1 MNDRI
6 PQFFTSDLHL
16 GHKNVLEFDK
26 RPFRDVD
33 HMDQVLLNNIK
44 STVPPGSI
52 LYFVGDVGMGDD
64 DRVRR
69 FLGQISDRTL
79 VLVLG
84 NHDKTQNAMLCM
96 GFDVVTYGLVLYVA
110 NQRVTVSH
118 CPLRGVWRE
127 NTEGMRGA
135 NTGENWH
142 GESKQHRFT
151 FNDEGQF
158 HLHGHIHSPNGGKSQ
173 RTLGKQYDVG
183 VVANNYRP
191 VSISQIESWIAKYG
205 R

>member
-1 MNDRI
+1 MNDRV
-6 PQFFTSDLHL
+6 PQFITSDLHL

-52 LYFVGDVGMGDD
+52 LYFVGDIGMGDD

-69 FLGQISDRTL
+69 FLSEIKDRTL
-79 VLVLG
+79 VAVLG
-84 NHDKTQNAMLCM
+84 NHDKGQNAMLRL
-96 GFDVVTYGLVLYVA
+96 GFNVVVYGLVLYVS

-127 NTEGMRGA
+127 NVEGMKGA
-135 NTGENWH
+135 SSGENWH
-142 GESKQHRFT
+142 GENKQHRFT
-151 FNDEGQF
+151 FTDEGQF

-173 RTLGKQYDVG
+173 RILGKQFDVG